1 MNEKNSVA
9 QPSAAPGGYK
19 LVPVE
24 PTQAMFDAARTSA
37 TGSSTEK
44 ILMASYWRNMVAA
57 APTSDQP
64 AQPSAAPVAQA
75 EPEHFYTFT
84 RPKGWVSLTGQSWE
98 EWTRSQGIPTTQGWK
113 VYGCAA
119 PTTAAPATTS
129 TPQAPTSDQQAGA
142 VDHGISVVYAW
153 LQRASHCGLPEV
165 EDGARTMMAYYQG
178 AEFPEPGAPAAIEQ
192 AGAQPV
198 ALIVATEVNS
208 ESIAVAVH
216 LKHGDC
222 TTVVYSRNHA
232 LNGGTIGTEL
242 LLVSLV
248 AAPTPATDQDALE
261 PVEGDLL
268 PPVGSKVLIHLAS
281 QDAWV
286 EHTVTGY
293 YVWPAL
299 KHQVY
304 EGQKDA
310 HRVFVRVKDANGYGN
325 ARLLS
330 GVRLAATPVTDQP
343 KQGDA

>member
-57 APTSDQP
+57 
-64 AQPSAAPVAQA
+64 
-75 EPEHFYTFT
+75 
-84 RPKGWVSLTGQSWE
+84 
-98 EWTRSQGIPTTQGWK
+98 
-113 VYGCAA
+113 
-119 PTTAAPATTS
+119 
-129 TPQAPTSDQQAGA
+129 APTSDQQAGA